1 MSGIPA
7 QTQPEALQTLHDIVI
22 PGPVSWIP
30 QTVGWLVLGLLI
42 LAGLIRW
49 GARAYRDWRANRYRR
64 AALSELVR
72 LQGLAAEASSRIR
85 ALRELPL
92 LVKRTALSFSP
103 REEVASLAGEAWLD
117 FLDHTYAGNA
127 FTQGAG
133 RWLLDLDYRSEAF
146 VEALSETD
154 QEALFALVGRW
165 ISRHS
170 VAADRGRLS
179 LEPSPSEATSAAG
192 AS

>member
-1 MSGIPA
+1 MSGFSA
-7 QTQPEALQTLHDIVI
+7 QTQPEALQALHDIVI

-42 LAGLIRW
+42 LAALVRW
-49 GARAYRDWRANRYRR
+49 GARAYRRWQANRYRG
-64 AALSELVR
+64 AAMSELIR
-72 LQGLAAEASSRIR
+72 LQGLAGEPSSRTR
-85 ALRELPL
+85 ALRELPV

-117 FLDHTYAGNA
+117 FLDRTWAGNA
-127 FTQGAG
+127 FTQGGG
-133 RWLLDLDYRSEAF
+133 RRLLDLDYRSEAF
-146 VEALSETD
+146 LEALSEAER
-154 QEALFALVGRW
+154 EALFALVGRW

-170 VAADRGRLS
+170 AAAYGGQS
-179 LEPSPSEATSAAG
+179 LEPSPSEATSTAG